1 MRRPDLDIHRV
12 LLRPGNRFRRP
23 VVDGVEDH
31 AAVGRFLAD
40 GLCRS
45 MDQAREFVCQLHGSP
60 LRVPDALGKTVGIHM
75 NAGKAELNG
84 AAEFLNDMLR
94 PAAGGGDVHIVEPPG
109 KRHRLGVHGVHA
121 PFRMRLKGV
130 LCRGID
136 RAVGQRPDAA
146 GLAGFYLPCDDAQI
160 RWAPHRIVVPFTRRK
175 KPVVPVHPVV
185 KLHRIEMQ
193 IAHPLHVRRVRVERG
208 EVRQKSVADLRAA
221 VGNDIERAFPDADRG
236 ADAHAVAAGRHIRQD
251 QCAVLPNGMER
262 NLTLHAEERH
272 RHKCRIIR

>member
-1 MRRPDLDIHRV
+1 M
-12 LLRPGNRFRRP
+12 
-23 VVDGVEDH
+23 
-31 AAVGRFLAD
+31 
-40 GLCRS
+40 C
-45 MDQAREFVCQLHGSP
+45 
-60 LRVPDALGKTVGIHM
+60 
-75 NAGKAELNG
+75 
-84 AAEFLNDMLR
+84 R

-109 KRHRLGVHGVHA
+109 KRHRLSVHGVHA

-160 RWAPHRIVVPFTRRK
+160 RWAPHRIVVPFTRRQ

-185 KLHRIEMQ
+185 KLHCIEMQ
-193 IAHPLHVRRVRVERG
+193 ITHPLHVRRVRVERG

-221 VGNDIERAFPDADRG
+221 VRNNIERALPNAFRG
-236 ADAHAVAAGRHIRQD
+236 ADAHTVAAGRHIRQD
-251 QCAVLPNGMER
+251 QSIALPDGMEK

-272 RHKCRIIR
+272 RRRCGILRQDQPYRLAGEILRFVKVTGDLLHSFILSRPPASARRRPFSAEKSQTERSRGSAPGSTRQKPTPTASHIARSAAAAAAGR